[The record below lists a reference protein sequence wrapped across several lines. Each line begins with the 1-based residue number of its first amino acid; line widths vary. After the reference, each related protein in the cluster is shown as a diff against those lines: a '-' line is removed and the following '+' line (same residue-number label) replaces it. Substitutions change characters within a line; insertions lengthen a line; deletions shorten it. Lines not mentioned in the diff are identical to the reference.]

1 MYHKGELQD
10 MLLALMQIVYKAQ
23 PDELIEM
30 VGIALG
36 DTIPGLVK
44 QPEQELGEW
53 RSYDCDGYKFR
64 IRRDLDGKLEIG
76 REEI

>member
-1 MYHKGELQD
+1 MDAFKKGELQD

-30 VGIALG
+30 VGMALG

-44 QPEQELGEW
+44 QP
-53 RSYDCDGYKFR
+53 
-64 IRRDLDGKLEIG
+64 
-76 REEI
+76 